1 MLKYA
6 DTRIDATFGFSY
18 NRFASFS
25 DVPYY
30 YIHNYIQYIGGTEAD
45 FQVAIQENCPP
56 LHDQKKF
63 FLSNAPIY
71 KVYIHRSILTSR
83 SSPRATYRR
92 DRMDKAL

>member
-1 MLKYA
+1 MPIVHEGPTLSLRYSCA
-6 DTRIDATFGFSY
+6 LAGVRTSSFG
-18 NRFASFS
+18 NRLE
-25 DVPYY
+25 VEL
-30 YIHNYIQYIGGTEAD
+30 GGTEAD
-45 FQVAIQENCPP
+45 FQVAIQENFPP